1 VSGTNIK
8 IDENLAKTF
17 LVRWY
22 SPQHAKQW
30 IENFLG
36 LDFPNSWVDPDSNS
50 SPIHWMYETYK
61 MYEANTANKSPDT
74 IVISSRESY
83 KTLSEA
89 VFAIVM
95 MSHFGAT
102 IAHMAAIVPQ
112 ASAAQKYIDMFI
124 TKVKPYLEHHGI
136 ALDSNNSKEISM
148 KLDPGT
154 IKERTAYM
162 KIIVCT
168 VTGANSSHTNIFT
181 IDEIDTI
188 RSKEQ
193 IRAYNEAQFI
203 PGLFN
208 GQHPV
213 TIKTSTLKFPGGLF
227 SKEMEKA
234 LKKNYRVFRWNII
247 DITEKCDPERHRP
260 DLPMETVYVGKSLP
274 LKTITPIDF
283 EQLNVKEHDQYDKL
297 EAMGGCAKC
306 PLFPVCRGRLAGRSE
321 KDKGGLWKN
330 IDFTMAQFD
339 KTDPDLAEA
348 QLMCWKPSSAGM
360 VYPRFLDKADGTG
373 NTYTLAQAYTQ
384 FTGEECPKDLRLEDF
399 IIILQKR
406 GIKFYGGVDWGFRHA
421 FAITVS
427 CLLPNGEWWLVDA
440 YSIPG
445 LEFEQMIDLAMSVR
459 DTYKPVKWY
468 ADTSQPM
475 FIKAFKKRKMPCAEF
490 KKDVL
495 GGIEAV
501 RGQIINARSL
511 RRLKVI
517 KHDRTEVIIKMFAEH
532 CFLLD
537 TLGNL
542 TKEPDDGEFA
552 DIADTIRYQA
562 QNLFKA
568 KTQIQTPNAPIP
580 SRFKGPAPERTYED
594 WMTQKIR
601 SIQQDSGTE
610 SKGKTADGNIVWDFG
625 SDDGEA

>member
-1 VSGTNIK
+1 MNVTKVDPI
-8 IDENLAKTF
+8 LAKTF
-17 LVRWY
+17 LVRFS
-22 SPQHAKQW
+22 SPLHLKQW
-30 IENFLG
+30 IENFIG
-36 LDFPNSWVDPDSNS
+36 LDFPDSWVDPDSNS
-50 SPIHWMYETYK
+50 SPIHWMYDTYK
-61 MYEANTANKSPDT
+61 MYEENTANKSPDT

-89 VFAIVM
+89 VFSIIM
-95 MSHFGAT
+95 MCHFGAT

-112 ASAAQKYIDMFI
+112 ASAAQKYIEAFI
-124 TKVKPYLEHHGI
+124 GKVKPYLDHHNI
-136 ALDSNNSKEISM
+136 ALDSQNAKEISL
-148 KLDPGT
+148 KFYPDTPA
-154 IKERTAYM
+154 ERTAYM

-234 LKKNYRVFRWNII
+234 NKKGYRVRRWNII

-260 DLPMETVYVGKSLP
+260 DLPKEKVYVGKNLP
-274 LKTITPIDF
+274 LKTISQAEFDN
-283 EQLNVKEHDQYDKL
+283 LNQKEHDQYEQV
-297 EAMGGCAKC
+297 EAMGGCATC
-306 PLFPVCRGRLAGRSE
+306 PLLPVCRGRLAGRSE
-321 KDKGGLWKN
+321 KDKGGLWKA
-330 IDFTMAQFD
+330 IDFTIAQFS

-348 QLMCWKPSSAGM
+348 QLMCWKPSSQGM
-360 VYPRFLDKADGTG
+360 VYPRFLDKQDGTG
-373 NTYTLAQAYTQ
+373 NTYTIAQAYNAFMGAEAPAGITIE
-384 FTGEECPKDLRLEDF
+384 FLIEE
-399 IIILQKR
+399 LQKR
-406 GIKFYGGVDWGFRHA
+406 GIKFYAGVDWGFRHA

-427 CLLPNGEWWLVDA
+427 CILPSGEWWLVDA

-445 LEFEQMIDLAMSVR
+445 LEFEQMIDLAMTVR
-459 DTYKPVKWY
+459 DTYKPAKWY

-475 FIKAFKKRKMPCAEF
+475 FIKAFKKRKMSCAEF

-501 RGQIINARSL
+501 RGQIVNARNV

-517 KHDRTEVIIKMFAEH
+517 KHDRTEVITKMFAEH

-552 DIADTIRYQA
+552 DVADTVRYQG

-568 KTQIQTPNAPIP
+568 KSPPVTGTTKQET
-580 SRFKGPAPERTYED
+580 RFLPTPERPYVD
-594 WMTQKIR
+594 WTTQKVR
-601 SIQQDSGTE
+601 EMQHQDVE
-610 SKGKTADGNIVWDFG
+610 MKGKTADGNVVWDWG
-625 SDDGEA
+625 DSDDQS